1 MYNIS
6 QFALLINVC
15 VKTLQRWD
23 RENILSPEF
32 RTPTNRR
39 MYSHKQYLDY
49 KKNMKNKSGKK

>member
-23 RENILSPEF
+23 RVGILKPEF

-39 MYSHKQYLDY
+39 MYTHKQYLKY
-49 KKNMKNKSGKK
+49 KKRSVKK